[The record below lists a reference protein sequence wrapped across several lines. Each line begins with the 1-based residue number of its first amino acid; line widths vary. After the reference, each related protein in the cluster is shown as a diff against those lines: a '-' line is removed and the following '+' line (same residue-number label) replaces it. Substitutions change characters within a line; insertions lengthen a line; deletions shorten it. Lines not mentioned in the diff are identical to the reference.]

1 MTDEELKNK
10 IAALAGLKTSFEEEK
25 TKFNDATDDVQK
37 MISELESEI
46 KEEVLKRGESMKTEY
61 MTVTWNKGRVS
72 WNSKLLEGYAMAHPD
87 ILGARSIGDPTVSF
101 KLLKK

>member
-1 MTDEELKNK
+1 MTDEELNNK
-10 IAALAGLKTSFEEEK
+10 IEILAGLKTAYEK
-25 TKFNDATDDVQK
+25 IKAEIDERTADTQKLMTD
-37 MISELESEI
+37 LESEI
-46 KEEVLKRGESMKTEY
+46 KEEVLKRGESVKTDY

-87 ILGARSIGDPTVSF
+87 ILGARSVGEPTVSF

>member
-1 MTDEELKNK
+1 MTDDELKNK
-10 IAALAGLKTSFEEEK
+10 IAALAGLKTSFEEAK
-25 TKFNDATDDVQK
+25 TKFNNETDDVQK

-46 KEEVLKRGESMKTEY
+46 KEEVLKRGESVKTNY
-61 MTVTWNKGRVS
+61 MNVTWNKGRVS

-87 ILGARSIGDPTVSF
+87 ILGARSIGDPTDSF